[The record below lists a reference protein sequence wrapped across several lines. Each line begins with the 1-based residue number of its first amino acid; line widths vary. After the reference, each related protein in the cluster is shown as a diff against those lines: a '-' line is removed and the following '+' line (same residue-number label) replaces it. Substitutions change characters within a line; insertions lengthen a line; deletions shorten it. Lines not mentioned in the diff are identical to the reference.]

1 MDGYA
6 KKMEES
12 SVSNLRIQLKKVCHK
27 QTNKDFNTMK
37 QKNRDNPERSLSF
50 TKRCIIY

>member
-12 SVSNLRIQLKKVCHK
+12 SVRHFRTQLEKKKCHK
-27 QTNKDFNTMK
+27 QTNKQQTFQYHET
-37 QKNRDNPERSLSF
+37 RDQGKF
-50 TKRCIIY
+50 